1 MAQGP
6 PSGVLGAAGKR
17 RVLLHAAWRKQI
29 PGRAPHEPQR
39 ECGGRGCNGGGGGPT
54 RSGER
59 VERGGGSGGEGS
71 GDGPLSERMTVSR
84 SCRPAPPAHEQAGRG
99 EGHDKQGGAAWAGLR
114 GDGARAGGGG
124 LVGWSSAPLA
134 AVEPVRCALRRGEPS
149 EEVVTPPCRH
159 GESHPDPWRLLGHQ
173 GGLAGG
179 CNERAMKS
187 ERPLLRDVD
196 DRRWPARRCS
206 CVGRALSRAKASR
219 APASQSGT
227 TEPRR
232 RTHRHGR
239 AAPQKLARSDQP
251 STWQ

>member
-1 MAQGP
+1 MP
-6 PSGVLGAAGKR
+6 PGAACPRASRARGGSR
-17 RVLLHAAWRKQI
+17 QAGWGRV
-29 PGRAPHEPQR
+29 GRLAGR
-39 ECGGRGCNGGGGGPT
+39 WCSRGRGWA
-54 RSGER
+54 
-59 VERGGGSGGEGS
+59 RGLG
-71 GDGPLSERMTVSR
+71 
-84 SCRPAPPAHEQAGRG
+84 
-99 EGHDKQGGAAWAGLR
+99 
-114 GDGARAGGGG
+114 
-124 LVGWSSAPLA
+124 SAPLA
-134 AVEPVRCALRRGEPS
+134 AVEPVGCALRRGEPS